1 MSDIIT
7 QLKALKLHGMA
18 ECYTELQSQG
28 VSGATASLD
37 SSVWLLRLLLEAES
51 TDRGIR
57 SIRYQINAAKF
68 PVHRNLLGFDFS
80 QSKVDE
86 SLISRLA
93 TMEFTDAAQNLVLVG
108 GTGTGKTHLA
118 TAIGVTGIQYHG
130 KRVRFY
136 STVDLANMLEQ
147 EKAAGKQGRLALSL
161 MQMDLVI
168 LDELGYLPF
177 SQAGGALLFHLLSKL
192 YERTSVIITTNL
204 TFSEWSSVFIDAKLT
219 TALLDRL
226 THHCH
231 IIETGNESFRF
242 KQSSATA
249 KDRIQLREKA
259 KRSLTMEETEPSMKH
274 EDQPPHGCRSTIIQS
289 EQELKTN
296 DSLVDLSTAV

>member
-1 MSDIIT
+1 MPDLIS

-18 ECYTELQSQG
+18 DSYVELKNQ
-28 VSGATASLD
+28 GATGSTASME
-37 SSVWLLRLLLEAES
+37 SSEWLLRHLVEAES
-51 TDRGIR
+51 TDRAIR
-57 SIRYQINAAKF
+57 SISYQMHAARF
-68 PVHRNLLGFDFS
+68 PIHRNLAGFNFT
-80 QSKVDE
+80 QSMVDE
-86 SLISRLA
+86 SLIERLA
-93 TMEFTDAAQNLVLVG
+93 TMEFTDAAQNAVLVG

-118 TAIGVTGIQYHG
+118 TAIGVAGIQYYG

-136 STVDLANMLEQ
+136 STVDLVNTLER
-147 EKAAGKQGRLALSL
+147 EKAAGKQGKLALSL
-161 MQMDLVI
+161 MQRDLVI

-204 TFSEWSSVFIDAKLT
+204 TFSEWSSVFGDAKLT

-231 IIETGNESFRF
+231 IVETGNESFRF

-249 KDRIQLREKA
+249 RDRIKDREKE
-259 KRSLTMEETEPSMKH
+259 KRSSSLEET
-274 EDQPPHGCRSTIIQS
+274 
-289 EQELKTN
+289 
-296 DSLVDLSTAV
+296 TAF